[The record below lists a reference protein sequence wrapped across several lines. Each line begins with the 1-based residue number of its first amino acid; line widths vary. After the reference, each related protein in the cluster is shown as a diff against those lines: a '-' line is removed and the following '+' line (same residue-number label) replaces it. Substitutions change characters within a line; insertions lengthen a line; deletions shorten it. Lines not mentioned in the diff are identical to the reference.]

1 MPIEPADEAPSVYD
15 VLGGVESADK
25 PVQRAQD
32 QSASTGRK
40 SVLQPL
46 TSRAQGARS
55 PHKGVRLAMYGVLLL
70 IALLALAQAWRG
82 DQAEAVRRIDAEI
95 IQSAAE
101 QNTLSQR
108 IGKQALVL
116 VSRGLDVQAPRTAL
130 ADTLAQSQAQAQRL
144 EELIRVQAGLQN
156 QAAQALVRVADA
168 RAASRERLWTSVQ
181 SVLAHED
188 KPSAPDLQSSV
199 RDLLVSLD
207 ATLVVNQ
214 TLVHEV
220 QRAAQQRGDAA
231 ERSIKLQMA
240 ITLALLVGLA
250 AAVVEP
256 TVRRVR
262 RQHHALTRQ
271 ALRLKRLALVAERS
285 SNAVLLA
292 DASRVVVWINEA
304 FVQLMGYGPEQ
315 ALGLRLS
322 DLLKSRSVDA
332 SAFVEFGKAVRDG
345 AGLKREIKIL
355 TANGTLSWALVDMQ
369 PILDDA
375 GALSGWVL
383 IASDLTEARVQQ
395 QMLALA
401 VEGAGLGT
409 WQWNIE
415 TGRIQCNTRLLEMI
429 GVQAFEVELTSDFWV
444 DRIHPDDRGPWFASS
459 RAHLADP
466 ALAHRMSLRMRHESG
481 RWVWLMVAGKVV
493 DRSDAGRAVHMAGVV
508 MDVQA
513 QKVMEH
519 QLRTAARTD
528 GLTQLPNRTVML
540 DAIAGAIARRREQ
553 AGYHFAVLFLDFD
566 RFKQVNDT
574 LGHTAGDSLLR
585 QIAQRLHEGLR
596 PGDSL
601 VQASDFSHIAAR
613 IGGDEFVVLLDD
625 LRGDLD
631 AEVVAD
637 RLIDR
642 LAIPY
647 LIDTHKVISTVS
659 IGIVTSGHATEDAE
673 GVMRDADIAMYEAKR
688 GGRARYVVFDPS
700 MRQQV
705 TASAAL
711 ESDLRQA
718 LERNELFV
726 VYQPLVSMVDGAFT
740 GAEAL
745 LRWRHPERGMVS
757 PVEFIPVAE
766 ACGLIGVLGQFVL
779 QTACRAFAA
788 MPFGSQGGHT
798 PTLAVNLSRAQ
809 LLQAAMVSDVQD
821 ALRANGLLPTQLI
834 LEVTESLAA
843 QDAVVLATLHGIR
856 ALGVALSLDDFGTGY
871 SSLSCLHEL
880 PVNFVKV
887 DRSFVS
893 RAQDSAYHRVL
904 IEATIRMAKTLEL
917 GTVAEGIETQGQ
929 ADLMAQLGCDKGQG
943 YLYGKPM
950 EDAALVAWVL
960 ARQGLLAG
968 TEQNRT

>member
-1 MPIEPADEAPSVYD
+1 MPIKPADEAPSVYD
-15 VLGGVESADK
+15 VLADG
-25 PVQRAQD
+25 AT
-32 QSASTGRK
+32 ASDPLSRRK
-40 SVLQPL
+40 NPGPQKSRKTVLQPL
-46 TSRAQGARS
+46 TSRVQGARS
-55 PHKGVRLAMYGVLLL
+55 PHRGVRLAMYGVLLV
-70 IALLALAQAWRG
+70 IGLLALAQAWRG
-82 DQAEAVRRIDAEI
+82 DRAEAVRRIDAEI
-95 IQSAAE
+95 IQIAAE

-108 IGKQALVL
+108 IGTQALML
-116 VSRGLDVQAPRTAL
+116 VARGLDVQEPRSAL
-130 ADTLAQSQAQAQRL
+130 ADTLSQAQTQAERL
-144 EELIRVQAGLQN
+144 EELIRVQAGLKN
-156 QAAQALVRVADA
+156 QAAQALMRVADV
-168 RAASRERLWTSVQ
+168 RTASRARLWTSVQ
-181 SVLAHED
+181 TVLVHEG
-188 KPSAPDLQSSV
+188 KSTARDLKDSV

-207 ATLVVNQ
+207 ATLLVNQ
-214 TLVHEV
+214 TLVQEV
-220 QRAAQQRGDAA
+220 QRAAQQRGEAA
-231 ERSIKLQMA
+231 ERNIQLQMA
-240 ITLALLVGLA
+240 ITLALLLGLGV
-250 AAVVEP
+250 AVVEP
-256 TVRRVR
+256 TARRVR

-292 DASRVVVWINEA
+292 DASLMVVWVNEA
-304 FVQLMGYGPEQ
+304 YVQLMGYGSEQ
-315 ALGLRLS
+315 AVGQRLS
-322 DLLKSRSVDA
+322 RLLQSRSVDPQ
-332 SAFVEFGKAVRDG
+332 AFAEFDKAVKSG
-345 AGLKREIKIL
+345 LGLKREIKIL
-355 TANGTLSWALVDMQ
+355 TASGTTSWALVDTQ
-369 PILDDA
+369 PILDDT

-383 IASDLTEARVQQ
+383 IASDLTEVRVQQ

-415 TGRIQCNTRLLEMI
+415 TGRIQCNTRMLEMI
-429 GVQAFEVELTSDFWV
+429 GVQAFEVDVTSDFWV
-444 DRIHPDDRGPWFASS
+444 DRIHPDDRDAWFASS
-459 RAHLADP
+459 RAHLANP
-466 ALAHRMSLRMRHESG
+466 ALAHRMSMRMRHSNG

-493 DRSDAGRAVHMAGVV
+493 DRSEAGRAVHMAGVV

-513 QKVMEH
+513 QKIMEQ
-519 QLRTAARTD
+519 QLRSAARTD
-528 GLTQLPNRTVML
+528 GLTQLPNRAVML
-540 DAIAGAIARRREQ
+540 DAIGGAIARRREQ
-553 AGYHFAVLFLDFD
+553 PGYHFAVLFLDFD

-574 LGHTAGDSLLR
+574 LGHTAGDNLLR
-585 QIAQRLHEGLR
+585 QIAQRLQEGLR

-601 VQASDFSHIAAR
+601 MHASDFAHIAAR

-637 RLIDR
+637 RLIDL

-647 LIDTHKVISTVS
+647 LIGTHKVISTVS
-659 IGIVTSGHATEDAE
+659 IGIVTSSHVTDDAE

-700 MRQQV
+700 MRQEV

-726 VYQPLVSMVDGAFT
+726 VYQPLVSMEGGAFT

-745 LRWRHPERGMVS
+745 LRWRHPVRGMVS

-766 ACGLIGVLGQFVL
+766 ACGLIGALGQFVL

-788 MPFGSQGGHT
+788 MAFTAEGGHT

-809 LLQAAMVSDVQD
+809 LLQATMVTDVQD
-821 ALRANGLLPTQLI
+821 ALWANGLLPTQLI

-843 QDAVVLATLHGIR
+843 QDAVVLSTLHGIR
-856 ALGVALSLDDFGTGY
+856 ALGVDLSLDDFGTGY

-904 IEATIRMAKTLEL
+904 IEATIRMAQTLGL

-950 EDAALVAWVL
+950 EGPDLVAWVA
-960 ARQGLLAG
+960 ARQAVAAAF
-968 TEQNRT
+968 EQSKR

>member
-1 MPIEPADEAPSVYD
+1 MPIEPADEAPSVYN
-15 VLGGVESADK
+15 VLGDDA
-25 PVQRAQD
+25 PVDAHAPRLEGQAARA
-32 QSASTGRK
+32 ARK
-40 SVLQPL
+40 TVLQPL
-46 TSRAQGARS
+46 TSRVQGARS
-55 PHKGVRLAMYGVLLL
+55 PHRRVRLAMYGVLLV
-70 IALLALAQAWRG
+70 IGLLALAQAWRG
-82 DQAEAVRRIDAEI
+82 NRAEAVRRIDAEI
-95 IQSAAE
+95 IQAAAE
-101 QNTLSQR
+101 QSTLSQR
-108 IGKQALVL
+108 IGTQALML
-116 VSRGLDVQAPRTAL
+116 VARGLDAHEPRSVL
-130 ADTLAQSQAQAQRL
+130 ADTVAQAQSQAQRL
-144 EELIRVQAGLQN
+144 EDLIRVQAGLQN
-156 QAAQALVRVADA
+156 QAAQALALVADA
-168 RAASRERLWTSVQ
+168 RTSSRERLWSSAQ
-181 SVLAHED
+181 SVLAHD
-188 KPSAPDLQSSV
+188 DTSTARDLQGRV
-199 RDLLVSLD
+199 RDLLVRLD

-220 QRAAQQRGDAA
+220 QRAARERGDAA
-231 ERSIKLQMA
+231 ERSIKLQMGV
-240 ITLALLVGLA
+240 TLALLLGLA
-250 AAVVEP
+250 VAVVEP
-256 TVRRVR
+256 TARRVR

-292 DASRVVVWINEA
+292 DASLMVVWVNEA
-304 FVQLMGYGPEQ
+304 FMQLMGYGSEQ
-315 ALGLRLS
+315 AVGQRLAA
-322 DLLKSRSVDA
+322 LLQSRSVDA
-332 SAFVEFGKAVRDG
+332 LAFAEFDKAALSGV
-345 AGLKREIKIL
+345 GLKREIKIL
-355 TANGTLSWALVDMQ
+355 TASGTTSWALVDMQ
-369 PILDDA
+369 PILDDV

-383 IASDLTEARVQQ
+383 IASDLTEVRVQQ

-401 VEGAGLGT
+401 VDGAGLGT

-415 TGRIQCNTRLLEMI
+415 TGRIQCNTRMLEMI
-429 GVQAFEVELTSDFWV
+429 GVQAFEVDLTSDFWV

-459 RAHLADP
+459 RAHLGNP
-466 ALAHRMSLRMRHESG
+466 AHAHRMSLRMRHSNG

-493 DRSDAGRAVHMAGVV
+493 DRSEAGRAVHMAGVV

-513 QKVMEH
+513 QKAMEQ
-519 QLRTAARTD
+519 QLRNAARTD

-540 DAIAGAIARRREQ
+540 DAIGGAVTRRREQ
-553 AGYHFAVLFLDFD
+553 PGYHFAVLFLDFD

-574 LGHTAGDSLLR
+574 LGHTAGDNLLR
-585 QIAQRLHEGLR
+585 QIAQRLQEGLR

-601 VQASDFSHIAAR
+601 MHASDFSHIAAR

-637 RLIDR
+637 RLIDL

-659 IGIVTSGHATEDAE
+659 IGVVTSSHATDDAE

-711 ESDLRQA
+711 ENDLRQA

-726 VYQPLVSMVDGAFT
+726 VYQPLVSLHDGAFT
-740 GAEAL
+740 GTEAL
-745 LRWRHPERGMVS
+745 LRWRHPVRGMVS

-766 ACGLIGVLGQFVL
+766 DCGLIGALGQFVL

-788 MPFGSQGGHT
+788 MQFAAVGDHT

-809 LLQAAMVSDVQD
+809 LLQAAMVTDVQD
-821 ALRANGLLPTQLI
+821 ALRANGLSPTQLI

-843 QDAVVLATLHGIR
+843 QDAVVLSTLHGIR
-856 ALGVALSLDDFGTGY
+856 ALGVDLSLDDFGTGY

-904 IEATIRMAKTLEL
+904 IEATIRMAQTLGL
-917 GTVAEGIETQGQ
+917 GTVAEGIETHGQ
-929 ADLMAQLGCDKGQG
+929 AELMALLGCDKGQG

-950 EDAALVAWVL
+950 EAADLVAWVSARKTL
-960 ARQGLLAG
+960 AQAPAESK
-968 TEQNRT
+968 T

>member
-1 MPIEPADEAPSVYD
+1 MPIEPADQAPSVYNATP
-15 VLGGVESADK
+15 VVESLDAS
-25 PVQRAQD
+25 AQD
-32 QSASTGRK
+32 TRARTSQKT
-40 SVLQPL
+40 VLQPL
-46 TSRAQGARS
+46 TTRVQGARS
-55 PHKGVRLAMYGVLLL
+55 PHRGVRWAMYGVLVV
-70 IALLALAQAWRG
+70 IALLALTQAWRS

-95 IQSAAE
+95 IQAASE

-108 IGKQALVL
+108 IGTQAVMLVA
-116 VSRGLDVQAPRTAL
+116 RGLDAQEARSAL
-130 ADTLAQSQAQAQRL
+130 ADTLAQAQAQAQRL
-144 EELIRVQAGLQN
+144 EDLIRVQAGLQN
-156 QAAQALVRVADA
+156 RAAQALVQVADA
-168 RAASRERLWTSVQ
+168 RAASREHLWSSVRKA
-181 SVLAHED
+181 LANHGA
-188 KPSAPDLQSSV
+188 STAQDLQSSV
-199 RDLLVSLD
+199 RDLLVRLEASR
-207 ATLVVNQ
+207 VVNQ
-214 TLVHEV
+214 NLVSEV
-220 QRAAQQRGDAA
+220 QYAAQRRGAAA
-231 ERSIKLQMA
+231 ERSIQLQVF
-240 ITLALLVGLA
+240 ITLALLLGLA
-250 AAVVEP
+250 GAVVEP

-285 SNAVLLA
+285 PNAVLMT
-292 DASRVVVWINEA
+292 DASLTVVWVNEV
-304 FVQLMGYGPEQ
+304 FVQLMGYGPDQ
-315 ALGLRLS
+315 TLGQRLS
-322 DLLKSRSVDA
+322 NLLKPRCADA
-332 SAFVEFGKAVRDG
+332 QAFVEFDTAVRNG
-345 AGLKREIKIL
+345 VGLKREIKIL
-355 TANGTLSWALVDMQ
+355 TAHGALSWALVDVQ

-375 GALSGWVL
+375 GVLSGWVL
-383 IASDLTEARVQQ
+383 IASDLTETRVQQ

-415 TGRIQCNTRLLEMI
+415 SGRIQCNARMLEMI
-429 GVQAFEVELTSDFWV
+429 GIHALDTGLTSDFWV
-444 DRIHPDDRGPWFASS
+444 ERIHPDDRDPWFASS
-459 RAHLADP
+459 LAHLANPD
-466 ALAHRMSLRMRHESG
+466 LAHRMSMRLRHESG

-493 DRSDAGRAVHMAGVV
+493 DRSDTGRAVHMAGVV

-513 QKVMEH
+513 QKVMEL

-528 GLTQLPNRTVML
+528 SLTQLPNRAVML
-540 DAIAGAIARRREQ
+540 DAIDGAITRRSAQ

-574 LGHTAGDSLLR
+574 LGHTAGDNLLR
-585 QIAQRLHEGLR
+585 QIAQRLQEGLR

-601 VQASDFSHIAAR
+601 VHASDFSHIAAR

-631 AEVVAD
+631 AELVAD
-637 RLIDR
+637 RLIDL
-642 LAIPY
+642 LAAPY
-647 LIDTHKVISTVS
+647 LIDAHKVMSTVS
-659 IGIVTSGHATEDAE
+659 IGIVTSAHAAQDAE

-688 GGRARYVVFDPS
+688 GGRARYVMFDPS
-700 MRQQV
+700 MRHQV

-711 ESDLRQA
+711 EIDLRQA

-745 LRWRHPERGMVS
+745 LRWRHPVRGMVS

-766 ACGLIGVLGQFVL
+766 ACGLIGALGQFVL

-788 MPFGSQGGHT
+788 MPLKAQGGHT

-809 LLQAAMVSDVQD
+809 LRQAAMVSDVQD

-904 IEATIRMAKTLEL
+904 IEATIRMAQTLGL
-917 GTVAEGIETQGQ
+917 GTVAEGIESQGQ

-950 EDAALVAWVL
+950 EGDALVAWVL
-960 ARQGLLAG
+960 ARQTLLAASEESK
-968 TEQNRT
+968 T

>member
-1 MPIEPADEAPSVYD
+1 MPIKPADEAPSVYD
-15 VLGGVESADK
+15 VLDGGAAADE
-25 PVQRAQD
+25 PLPHQ
-32 QSASTGRK
+32 ASPGPHTGRK
-40 SVLQPL
+40 TVLQPL
-46 TSRAQGARS
+46 TSRVQGARS
-55 PHKGVRLAMYGVLLL
+55 PHRGVRLAMYGVLVV
-70 IALLALAQAWRG
+70 IALLTLAQAWRG
-82 DQAEAVRRIDAEI
+82 DRAEAVRRIDAEI
-95 IQSAAE
+95 IQIAAD

-108 IGKQALVL
+108 IGTQALML
-116 VSRGLDVQAPRTAL
+116 VARGLDAQEARTAL
-130 ADTLAQSQAQAQRL
+130 ANTLAQAQSQAERL
-144 EELIRVQAGLQN
+144 EELIRVQAGLKN
-156 QAAQALVRVADA
+156 QAAQALMRVAEV
-168 RAASRERLWTSVQ
+168 RAASRARLWASVQ
-181 SVLAHED
+181 TVLGRED
-188 KPSAPDLQSSV
+188 KPTAPGLQGSV

-207 ATLVVNQ
+207 ANLMVNQ
-214 TLVHEV
+214 ALVQEV
-220 QRAAQQRGDAA
+220 QQAAQQRSEAA
-231 ERSIKLQMA
+231 ERNIKLQMA
-240 ITLALLVGLA
+240 VSLALLLGLGV
-250 AAVVEP
+250 AVVEP
-256 TVRRVR
+256 TARRVR

-292 DASRVVVWINEA
+292 DASLMVVWVNEA
-304 FVQLMGYGPEQ
+304 YVQLMGSGPEQ
-315 ALGLRLS
+315 ALGQRLS
-322 DLLKSRSVDA
+322 HLLQSRSADPQ
-332 SAFVEFGKAVRDG
+332 AFAEFGRAAKGGV
-345 AGLKREIKIL
+345 GLKREIKIL
-355 TANGTLSWALVDMQ
+355 TTSGKTSWALVDMQ

-395 QMLALA
+395 QMLTLA

-415 TGRIQCNTRLLEMI
+415 TGRIQCNTRMLEMI
-429 GVQAFEVELTSDFWV
+429 GVEAFEVDVTSDFWV
-444 DRIHPDDRGPWFASS
+444 DRIHPDDREQWFASS
-459 RAHLADP
+459 RAHLANP
-466 ALAHRMSLRMRHESG
+466 ALAHRMSLRMRHSNG
-481 RWVWLMVAGKVV
+481 RWVWLMAAGKVV
-493 DRSDAGRAVHMAGVV
+493 DRSETGRAVHMAGVV
-508 MDVQA
+508 MDVHA
-513 QKVMEH
+513 QKLMEQ

-528 GLTQLPNRTVML
+528 SLTQLPNRTVML
-540 DAIAGAIARRREQ
+540 DAIGGAINRRREQ
-553 AGYHFAVLFLDFD
+553 PGYHFAVLFLDFD

-574 LGHTAGDSLLR
+574 LGHTAGDNLLR

-596 PGDSL
+596 PGDSMMH
-601 VQASDFSHIAAR
+601 ASDFAHIAAR

-637 RLIDR
+637 RLIDMM
-642 LAIPY
+642 AAPY

-659 IGIVTSGHATEDAE
+659 IGVVTSSHATDDAD

-688 GGRARYVVFDPS
+688 GGRARYVVFDPT

-726 VYQPLVSMVDGAFT
+726 VYQPLVSMAGGAFT

-745 LRWRHPERGMVS
+745 LRWRHPVRGMVS

-766 ACGLIGVLGQFVL
+766 SCGLIGALGQFVL
-779 QTACRAFAA
+779 QTACRAFAEMA
-788 MPFGSQGGHT
+788 FKPQGGHT

-809 LLQAAMVSDVQD
+809 LLQAAMVTDVQD
-821 ALRANGLLPTQLI
+821 ALRANDLLPTQLI

-843 QDAVVLATLHGIR
+843 QDAVVLSTLHGIR

-904 IEATIRMAKTLEL
+904 IEATIRMAQTLGL
-917 GTVAEGIETQGQ
+917 GTVAEGIETQDQ

-950 EDAALVAWVL
+950 EGPDLVAWVA
-960 ARQGLLAG
+960 ARQAVTAG
-968 TEQNRT
+968 SA